1 MARGKSALTDPD
13 TPAELAR
20 LNAYFDELPVSPRR
34 AATLRGRIDGLRD
47 ALLRAARERGYSVR
61 ELADHLRAQ
70 GIEIPAATLRQY
82 LGPIR
87 KKSESVVDPLSDS
100 ESSLRESVEPS
111 AVQPNSV
118 CPVSGDR
125 PLPAPANPQR
135 TPPDA
140 PPEAALGTA
149 GPAAAPGREAT
160 VDHSTAPSATSPEKP
175 PLQLASAFTPKSEVS
190 WDEFTRGAGNAEAGG
205 YETGIGTVRRAAR
218 RD

>member
-87 KKSESVVDPLSDS
+87 KKSEPVADS

-111 AVQPNSV
+111 AGQPNSV
-118 CPVSGDR
+118 GPVSGDR
-125 PLPAPANPQR
+125 PLSASANPQR
-135 TPPDA
+135 TPPDAPLDA

-149 GPAAAPGREAT
+149 GPAAAPGREAP
-160 VDHSTAPSATSPEKP
+160 VDRWTAPSASFQEKP
-175 PLQLASAFTPKSEVS
+175 PLKLASAFAPKTEAS
-190 WDEFTRGAGNAEAGG
+190 WDEFIQGVGNAEAPA
-205 YETGIGTVRRAAR
+205 TRRG
-218 RD
+218 

>member
-87 KKSESVVDPLSDS
+87 KKSEPVADPLPDS
-100 ESSLRESVEPS
+100 ESSLRESGEPS
-111 AVQPNSV
+111 AGRPNSV
-118 CPVSGDR
+118 GPVSGDR
-125 PLPAPANPQR
+125 PLSAPANPQR

-140 PPEAALGTA
+140 PPDAPSEAALGTA

-160 VDHSTAPSATSPEKP
+160 VDRSTAPSATSPEKP
-175 PLQLASAFTPKSEVS
+175 PLKLASAFTPKTEAS
-190 WDEFTRGAGNAEAGG
+190 WDEFIQGVGNAEAPA
-205 YETGIGTVRRAAR
+205 TRRG
-218 RD
+218 